1 MNGSV
6 LITRV
11 VLKNYK
17 SVASCSVRLGPL
29 IFLVGQN
36 GSGKSNFLDALRLVS
51 ESLNSSLDHA
61 LRERGGINEVRRRSS
76 GHPTHFGIRLEFTMP
91 DSTTGYYAFRVGAK
105 PKGGFEV
112 QREECRIYGRD
123 ALQVDKFYVVSSG
136 HVEDSNPKPLP
147 PAADDRL
154 FLVAASSLPEFRPLY
169 DCLRRMGF
177 YNLNP
182 DEIRDLQPPDAGEVL
197 LRDGRNLA
205 SVLNLIGTQNPTAK
219 A

>member
-1 MNGSV
+1 MNGAV
-6 LITRV
+6 LIKRV
-11 VLKNYK
+11 GLKNYK
-17 SVASCSVRLGPL
+17 SIASCSVELRPL

-76 GHPTHFGIRLEFTMP
+76 GHPTHFGIRLEFALP

-112 QREECRIYGRD
+112 QKEECRIYARE
-123 ALQVDKFYVVSSG
+123 AFREDKYYVVSSG
-136 HVEDSNPKPLP
+136 QVEDSNPKPLP

-154 FLVAASSLPEFRPLY
+154 FPVTASSLPEFRPLY
-169 DCLRRMGF
+169 D
-177 YNLNP
+177 
-182 DEIRDLQPPDAGEVL
+182 
-197 LRDGRNLA
+197 
-205 SVLNLIGTQNPTAK
+205 
-219 A
+219 